1 MQNIIVP
8 AVNTYNPQLSD
19 QEQLIAIPAFSD
31 NYIWM
36 VCKNNYAIVVD
47 PGDSQPVVNM
57 LQQHGLQL
65 SAILITHHHNDHV
78 GGLSKLKQ
86 ETNAIV
92 YGPATEN
99 IPVCDKLVTQDDIV
113 NIAEVGLSLRVL
125 DIPGHTAG
133 HIAFYGLLNNQPLVF
148 CGDTLFA
155 GGCGRIF
162 EGTPAQMYKSLS
174 KLAALSPDTLVCC
187 AHEYTLSNLQW
198 AITVEPDNQLLHQRL
213 TDTIEM
219 RNQGITTLPSTINT
233 ELQTNPFLRTQYPSI
248 VNAASTYADKP
259 LTDPVDIL
267 ACLREWKNNS

>member
-8 AVNTYNPQLSD
+8 AVNTYNPQLND

-36 VCKNNYAIVVD
+36 VCKNNHAVVVD
-47 PGDSQPVVNM
+47 PGDAQPVLDT

-65 SAILITHHHNDHV
+65 NAILITHHHNDHV

-92 YGPATEN
+92 YGPAKET
-99 IPVCDKLVTQDDIV
+99 IPVCDNPVIQGDAV
-113 NIAEVGLSLRVL
+113 NIPKLNLSLKVL
-125 DIPGHTAG
+125 DIPGHTSG

-162 EGTPAQMYKSLS
+162 EGTPAQMYESLN
-174 KLAALSPDTLVCC
+174 KLATLDPNTLVCC

-198 AITVEPDNQLLHQRL
+198 AITVEPDNQLLQQRL
-213 TDTIEM
+213 AETIEM
-219 RNQGITTLPSTINT
+219 RKQGITTLPSTINT

-248 VNAASTYADKP
+248 ISAASNYADQP
-259 LTDPVDIL
+259 LADPINIL
-267 ACLREWKNNS
+267 AHLREWKNNS